1 MSGDVLVVDDEQ
13 DIRDLVAGIL
23 EDEGYE
29 VRTAAGAE
37 EALSQLRARAPAL
50 VILDVW
56 LQGSSM
62 DGMEVLEEIRRLDPH
77 LPVLM
82 ISGHGTIDTAVAA
95 IQRGAYDFIEKPFKT
110 DRLLVNVRRAL
121 EARSLMLENAELRE
135 RGGGEPRLIGSSP
148 AISHVRHLIGKVAA
162 ANSRVLIHGPAG
174 SGKELCARLIHAQ
187 SPRRGA
193 RFIAVNSAAMSP
205 DRMERELFGE
215 ESADGRILKTGVFEL
230 AHGGTLYLDEVGD
243 MPTETQG
250 KILRLLV
257 EQRFQRVG
265 GSQDVQVNVRVV
277 SSSSV
282 NLQEAIGEGRFR
294 EDLYHRLNV
303 VPITMPPLVS
313 RREDIPELVGY
324 FIVTLAS
331 VSGLTP
337 RTIADDAMAALQ
349 AHEWP
354 GNVRQLRN
362 NVERLLILA
371 GGEPDEPIS
380 LDNLPVE
387 VAPDRQNGG
396 GAGAERLISMPLRDA
411 REQFERDYLAAQISR
426 FGGNISRTAAFIG
439 MERSALHR
447 KLKMLGVRAPG
458 RDDKDY

>member
-1 MSGDVLVVDDEQ
+1 MGGDVLVVDDEQ
-13 DIRDLVAGIL
+13 DIRELVAGIL

-29 VRTAAGAE
+29 VRSAAGAE
-37 EALSQLRARAPAL
+37 EAMAQLRARAPAL

-62 DGMEVLEEIRRLDPH
+62 DGLQVLDEIRRIDPH

-95 IQRGAYDFIEKPFKT
+95 IQRGAYDFIEKPFNS

-121 EARSLMLENAELRE
+121 EARSLLLENAELRE
-135 RGGGEPRLIGSSP
+135 RGGGTPRMIGSSP
-148 AISHVRHLIGKVAA
+148 AISHVRHLIAKVAP
-162 ANSRVLIHGPAG
+162 ANSRVLITGPAG
-174 SGKELCARLIHAQ
+174 CGKELCARLIHAQ

-205 DRMERELFGE
+205 ERMERELFGE
-215 ESADGRILKTGVFEL
+215 ESSDGRIVKTGLFEL
-230 AHGGTLYLDEVGD
+230 AHGGTLYLDEIGD
-243 MPTETQG
+243 MPMETQG

-257 EQRFQRVG
+257 EQRFQRVA
-265 GSQDVQVNVRVV
+265 GSKDVQVNVRVV
-277 SSSSV
+277 SSSSS
-282 NLQEAIGEGRFR
+282 NLQEEIAAGRFR

-303 VPITMPPLVS
+303 VPISMPPLLN
-313 RREDIPELVGY
+313 RREDIPELVEY
-324 FIVTLAS
+324 FIETLAS

-337 RTIADDAMAALQ
+337 RRIADDAMAALQ

-380 LDNLPVE
+380 LDNLPAE
-387 VAPDRQNGG
+387 VAPDGRNGG
-396 GAGAERLISMPLRDA
+396 DSGSERLIAMPLRDA

-447 KLKMLGVRAPG
+447 KLKMLGVRTPG
-458 RDDKDY
+458 RDD

>member
-1 MSGDVLVVDDEQ
+1 MGGDVLVVDDEQ
-13 DIRDLVAGIL
+13 DIRDLIAGIL

-29 VRTAAGAE
+29 VRSAAGAE
-37 EALSQLRARAPAL
+37 DAMAQMRARTPAL

-56 LQGSSM
+56 LQGSNM
-62 DGMEVLEEIRRLDPH
+62 DGLELLDEIRRVDAY

-95 IQRGAYDFIEKPFKT
+95 IQRGAYDFIEKPFKA

-121 EARSLMLENAELRE
+121 EATRLMLENAELRE
-135 RGGGEPRLIGSSP
+135 RGGGAPRLIGSSP
-148 AISHVRHLIGKVAA
+148 AISHVRHLIAKVAP
-162 ANSRVLIHGPAG
+162 ANSRVLITGPAG
-174 SGKELCARLIHAQ
+174 SGKELCARLIHTQ
-187 SPRRGA
+187 SPRSGG

-205 DRMERELFGE
+205 ERMERELFGE
-215 ESADGRILKTGVFEL
+215 ESPDGRIVKTGLFEL
-230 AHGGTLYLDEVGD
+230 AHGGTLYLDEVAD

-265 GSQDVQVNVRVV
+265 GARDVQVNVRVV
-277 SSSSV
+277 SSSSAD
-282 NLQEAIGEGRFR
+282 LQGAIQQGRFR

-303 VPITMPPLVS
+303 VPVAVPALAA
-313 RREDIPELVGY
+313 RREDIPELVDY
-324 FIVTLAS
+324 FIETLAA

-337 RTIADDAMAALQ
+337 RSIADDAMAALQ
-349 AHEWP
+349 AHEWA

-371 GGEPDEPIS
+371 GGDPNEPIS
-380 LDNLPVE
+380 LDNLPAE
-387 VAPDRQNGG
+387 VAPDGRNGG
-396 GAGAERLISMPLRDA
+396 DVRTERLIALPLRDA

-447 KLKMLGVRAPG
+447 KLKMLGVRTHG
-458 RDDKDY
+458 RDGQD

>member
-13 DIRDLVAGIL
+13 DIRELVAGIL

-29 VRTAAGAE
+29 VRSAAGAD
-37 EALSQLRARAPAL
+37 EAMAQMRARAPAL

-62 DGMEVLEEIRRLDPH
+62 DGLELLDEIRRAHAH

-110 DRLLVNVRRAL
+110 DRLLVNVKRAL
-121 EARSLMLENAELRE
+121 EASRLMTENAELRE
-135 RGGGEPRLIGSSP
+135 RGGGEPQLIGSSA
-148 AISHVRHLIGKVAA
+148 AISHVRHLIAKVAP
-162 ANSRVLIHGPAG
+162 ANSRVMICGPAG

-187 SPRRGA
+187 SPRGGG
-193 RFIAVNSAAMSP
+193 RFIAVNSAAMAP
-205 DRMERELFGE
+205 ERMERELFGE
-215 ESADGRILKTGVFEL
+215 ESPDGKIVKTGLFEL
-230 AHGGTLYLDEVGD
+230 AHGGTLYLDEIGD
-243 MPTETQG
+243 MPQETQG

-265 GSQDVQVNVRVV
+265 GGKDVQVNVRVI
-277 SSSSV
+277 SSTSDD
-282 NLQEAIGEGRFR
+282 LKEAIGQGRFR

-303 VPITMPPLVS
+303 VPVAVPALVS
-313 RREDIPELVGY
+313 RREDIPELVDY
-324 FIVTLAS
+324 FIDTLAN

-337 RTIADDAMAALQ
+337 RRIADDAMAALQ

-371 GGEPDEPIS
+371 GGEADEPIS

-387 VAPDRQNGG
+387 VAPDGRNGG
-396 GAGAERLISMPLRDA
+396 EAGAERLIAMPLRDA

-458 RDDKDY
+458 RDGKD